1 MLIERYSPFTG
12 EIHSLEI
19 AVTQEQLDN
28 WRSGM
33 LIQKAMPN
41 LSANEREFILTGI
54 LPDEW
59 DELFSIEDCDS
70 WDP

>member
-12 EIHSLEI
+12 KIHSLEI

-41 LSANEREFILTGI
+41 LSADEREFILTGI

-59 DELFSIEDCDS
+59 DELFSVEDCDS